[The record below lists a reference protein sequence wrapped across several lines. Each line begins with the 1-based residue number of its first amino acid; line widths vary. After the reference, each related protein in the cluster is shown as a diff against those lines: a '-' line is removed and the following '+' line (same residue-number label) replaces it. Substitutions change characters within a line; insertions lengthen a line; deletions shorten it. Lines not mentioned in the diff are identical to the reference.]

1 MPRRETNRGGA
12 ADCKEERE
20 RSGNLTLGGPSIHE
34 WEEKTV
40 LEPKKTSFMDLLK
53 QGEMVFA
60 PCVWD
65 CYSAKAAELSG
76 FKAVLLAGTPAAAAL
91 TGTPDL
97 GIMTADELI
106 YLTERVAT
114 FSPLPILV
122 DFDEGYGDSP
132 INTYRNVYRLVKAG
146 CQGFTLDDGMGVRGC
161 TRMSRV
167 QPGEHPYEL
176 VSREQF
182 AAKIRAALKAIEGT
196 NAVLIARTEVR
207 INEGFDEAIYRMK
220 MAEDLGAHMTMI
232 NNVRGIEEARYVAE
246 TCKGWKM
253 YPDIV
258 SHDGQTDADLDE
270 LLKLNFNL
278 VTMHF
283 FEKASIAA
291 MIKHGKEN
299 FKNGNTVY
307 SDTFDM
313 GITPEER
320 AAISGMNGQMWLDF
334 EKSFY

>member
-1 MPRRETNRGGA
+1 
-12 ADCKEERE
+12 
-20 RSGNLTLGGPSIHE
+20 
-34 WEEKTV
+34 
-40 LEPKKTSFMDLLK
+40 MDLLK

-65 CYSAKAAELSG
+65 CYSAKAAEMCG

-97 GIMTADELI
+97 GLMTADELI
-106 YLTERVAT
+106 YLTERIAA
-114 FSPLPILV
+114 FSSLPVLV

-132 INTYRNVYRLVKAG
+132 LNTYRNVYRLVKAG
-146 CQGFTLDDGMGVRGC
+146 CQGFTLDDGMGVRGWG
-161 TRMSRV
+161 RMAV
-167 QPGEHPYEL
+167 AKPGEHPYEL

-196 NAVLIARTEVR
+196 DAVLIARTEVR
-207 INEGFDEAIYRMK
+207 VNEGFDEAIYRMK

-232 NNVRGIEEARYVAE
+232 NNVRGIEEAKYVAQ

-258 SHDGQTDADLDE
+258 SHNGKTDADLDE

-299 FKNGNTVY
+299 FKNNNTVY
-307 SDTFDM
+307 SDTFDTEM
-313 GITPEER
+313 TPEEIEQIR
-320 AAISGMNGQMWLDF
+320 GMRGQKWLDF
-334 EKSFY
+334 EKSFYGTKL

>member
-1 MPRRETNRGGA
+1 M
-12 ADCKEERE
+12 
-20 RSGNLTLGGPSIHE
+20 
-34 WEEKTV
+34 
-40 LEPKKTSFMDLLK
+40 LEPKKARFMDLLK

-60 PCVWD
+60 PCIWD

-97 GIMTADELI
+97 GIMTVDELI
-106 YLTERVAT
+106 YLTERVAA
-114 FSPLPILV
+114 FSPLPVLV

-132 INTYRNVYRLVKAG
+132 LNTYRNVSRLVQAG
-146 CQGFTLDDGMGVRGC
+146 CQGFTLDDGMGIRGC

-182 AAKIRAALKAIEGT
+182 AAKIRAALRAIEGT
-196 NAVLIARTEVR
+196 DTVLIARTEIR

-232 NNVRGIEEARYVAE
+232 NKVCGIEEARYVAE

-253 YPDIV
+253 YPDII
-258 SHDGQTDADLDE
+258 SHNGKTDASLDE

-283 FEKASIAA
+283 FEKASISA
-291 MIKHGKEN
+291 MVKHGKEN

-307 SDTFDM
+307 SDLFETEL
-313 GITPEER
+313 TQEETQQIR
-320 AAISGMNGQMWLDF
+320 GMNGQKWLDF
-334 EKSFY
+334 EKSFYTD

>member
-1 MPRRETNRGGA
+1 M
-12 ADCKEERE
+12 
-20 RSGNLTLGGPSIHE
+20 
-34 WEEKTV
+34 
-40 LEPKKTSFMDLLK
+40 LEPQKTRFMDLLK

-114 FSPLPILV
+114 FSPLPVLV

-132 INTYRNVYRLVKAG
+132 LNTYRNVYRLVKAG

-167 QPGEHPYEL
+167 KPGEHPYEL
-176 VSREQF
+176 VSRGQF

-196 NAVLIARTEVR
+196 DAVLIARTEVR
-207 INEGFDEAIYRMK
+207 VNEGFDEAIYRMK

-232 NNVRGIEEARYVAE
+232 NNVRGIEEAKYVAQ

-258 SHDGQTDADLDE
+258 SHNGKTDANLDE

-299 FKNGNTVY
+299 FKNNNTVY
-307 SDTFDM
+307 SDTFDTEM
-313 GITPEER
+313 TPEEIEQIR
-320 AAISGMNGQMWLDF
+320 GMRGQKWLDF
-334 EKSFY
+334 EKSFYGTKL

>member
-1 MPRRETNRGGA
+1 
-12 ADCKEERE
+12 
-20 RSGNLTLGGPSIHE
+20 
-34 WEEKTV
+34 
-40 LEPKKTSFMDLLK
+40 MDLLK

-65 CYSAKAAELSG
+65 CYSAKAAEMCG

-97 GIMTADELI
+97 GLMTADELI
-106 YLTERVAT
+106 YLTERIAA
-114 FSPLPILV
+114 FSSLPVLV
-122 DFDEGYGDSP
+122 DFDEGYGDSTL
-132 INTYRNVYRLVKAG
+132 NTYRNVYRLVKAG
-146 CQGFTLDDGMGVRGC
+146 CQGFTLDDGMGVRGWG
-161 TRMSRV
+161 RMAV
-167 QPGEHPYEL
+167 AKPGEHPYEL

-196 NAVLIARTEVR
+196 DAVLIARTEVR
-207 INEGFDEAIYRMK
+207 VNEGFDEAIYRMK

-232 NNVRGIEEARYVAE
+232 NNVRGIEEAKYVAQ

-258 SHDGQTDADLDE
+258 SHNGKTDADLDE

-299 FKNGNTVY
+299 FKNNNTVY
-307 SDTFDM
+307 SDAFDTEM
-313 GITPEER
+313 TPEEIEQIR
-320 AAISGMNGQMWLDF
+320 GMRGQKWLDF
-334 EKSFY
+334 EKSFYGTKL

>member
-1 MPRRETNRGGA
+1 M
-12 ADCKEERE
+12 
-20 RSGNLTLGGPSIHE
+20 
-34 WEEKTV
+34 
-40 LEPKKTSFMDLLK
+40 LEPKKARFMDLLK

-60 PCVWD
+60 PCIWD

-97 GIMTADELI
+97 GIMTVDELI
-106 YLTERVAT
+106 YLTERVAA
-114 FSPLPILV
+114 FSPLPVLV

-132 INTYRNVYRLVKAG
+132 LNTYRNVSRLVQAG
-146 CQGFTLDDGMGVRGC
+146 CQGFTLDDGMGIRGC

-182 AAKIRAALKAIEGT
+182 AAKIRAALRAIEGT
-196 NAVLIARTEVR
+196 DTVLIARTEIR

-258 SHDGQTDADLDE
+258 SHNGKSDASLNE
-270 LLKLNFNL
+270 LLELNFNL

-291 MIKHGKEN
+291 MIQHGREN
-299 FKNGNTVY
+299 FKNNSTVY

-320 AAISGMNGQMWLDF
+320 AAISGMNGQKWLDL
-334 EKSFY
+334 EKSFYQD

>member
-1 MPRRETNRGGA
+1 
-12 ADCKEERE
+12 
-20 RSGNLTLGGPSIHE
+20 
-34 WEEKTV
+34 
-40 LEPKKTSFMDLLK
+40 
-53 QGEMVFA
+53 MVFA

-65 CYSAKAAELSG
+65 CYSAKAAEMCG

-97 GIMTADELI
+97 GLMTADELI
-106 YLTERVAT
+106 YLTERIAA
-114 FSPLPILV
+114 FSSLPVLV

-132 INTYRNVYRLVKAG
+132 LNTYRNVYRLVKAG
-146 CQGFTLDDGMGVRGC
+146 CQGFTLDDGMGVRGWG
-161 TRMSRV
+161 RMAV
-167 QPGEHPYEL
+167 AKPGEHPYEL

-196 NAVLIARTEVR
+196 DAVLIARTEVR
-207 INEGFDEAIYRMK
+207 VNEGFDEAIYRMK

-232 NNVRGIEEARYVAE
+232 NNVRGIEEAKYVAQ

-258 SHDGQTDADLDE
+258 SHNGKTDADLDE

-299 FKNGNTVY
+299 FKNNNTVY
-307 SDTFDM
+307 SDTFDTEM
-313 GITPEER
+313 TPEEIEQIR
-320 AAISGMNGQMWLDF
+320 GMRGQKWLDF
-334 EKSFY
+334 EKSFYGTKL